1 MNEIKLRN
9 LELKIFTEQD
19 ALDYC
24 LLNNINPDDITGLIL
39 NWNKLTDII
48 RIKIFK
54 NLKEL
59 NLLDNELTDI
69 SVLKDLNKLETLTL
83 NDNNIFD
90 ISVLKDLNKLKE
102 LNIGDNQITDIST
115 VKDLKNLEILN
126 IVNLE
131 LESDQLQYIQSL
143 KKLKYLY
150 CYKGF
155 KDINILKLLNKSMG
169 IINK

>member
-102 LNIGDNQITDIST
+102 LNISDNKIKDIS
-115 VKDLKNLEILN
+115 VIQYLKNLKELN
-126 IVNLE
+126 IRGLE